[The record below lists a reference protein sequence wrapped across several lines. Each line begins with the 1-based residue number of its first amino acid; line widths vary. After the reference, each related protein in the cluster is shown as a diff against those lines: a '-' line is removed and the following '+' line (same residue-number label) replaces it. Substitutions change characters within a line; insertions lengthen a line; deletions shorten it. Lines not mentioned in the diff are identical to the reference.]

1 MRTLTDT
8 RWENLSEVTAHHAT
22 REVDW
27 FAAGPFFR
35 TRLESDL
42 LNGRYFVTSEQFDDG
57 YPRLYTVREVA
68 DNGDVNSASDFQAF
82 ETADEALTFI
92 EGKLR

>member
-1 MRTLTDT
+1 MWNSLP
-8 RWENLSEVTAHHAT
+8 EVINHHAN

-35 TRLESDL
+35 TRIETVL
-42 LNGRYFVTSEQFDDG
+42 LGGRYFVTSEQFDDDH
-57 YPRLYTVREVA
+57 PRLYTVREVA